1 MARGAGAHRPARRR
15 VDRALRCAR
24 ARPDRRLVRGR
35 CAGGVRARDPC
46 LLRPAVGPRPPRAHD
61 LACRAAPAPA
71 LRPRRAPRP
80 HTARAAPGRRV
91 RWIAAPRFALVKR
104 PRAPSG
110 RRHPWVWGDET
121 RSRRVGCGPY
131 APRWSPVTAGDAR
144 ATRAVEHPPPR
155 DTTTRSA
162 PALVPLHPRLGEA
175 PGGGP
180 AAPQE
185 GAPQRRRREGG
196 ADDERPP

>member
-1 MARGAGAHRPARRR
+1 
-15 VDRALRCAR
+15 
-24 ARPDRRLVRGR
+24 PDGRLVRGR

-91 RWIAAPRFALVKR
+91 LRPPPPRLALVTR

-110 RRHPWVWGDET
+110 RRHPQGGGWRDPFPP
-121 RSRRVGCGPY
+121 RRIRTLH
-131 APRWSPVTAGDAR
+131 APRWSPAATGHAHVSRVVER
-144 ATRAVEHPPPR
+144 AAAST
-155 DTTTRSA
+155 
-162 PALVPLHPRLGEA
+162 
-175 PGGGP
+175 GGGCRDP
-180 AAPQE
+180 FPV
-185 GAPQRRRREGG
+185 RRMRTLR
-196 ADDERPP
+196 AR